1 MAVPNHSVGL
11 RTGSLINYILMIE
24 SPGTSGTF
32 FMASNLPYIA
42 AYPILSNPRWLYV
55 ILSQLNKY
63 GTENE
68 FSASGG

>member
-1 MAVPNHSVGL
+1 MAVTNHTIGL

-42 AYPILSNPRWLYV
+42 AYLILSISRWLYV

-68 FSASGG
+68 FSPSGG

>member
-11 RTGSLINYILMIE
+11 RIGSLIKLNSKIE
-24 SPGTSGTF
+24 NPGNSGTF

-55 ILSQLNKY
+55 ILSQLNIY

>member
-1 MAVPNHSVGL
+1 
-11 RTGSLINYILMIE
+11 MIE

-42 AYPILSNPRWLYV
+42 AYLILSISRWLYV

-68 FSASGG
+68 FSPSGG

>member
-1 MAVPNHSVGL
+1 
-11 RTGSLINYILMIE
+11 MIE

-32 FMASNLPYIA
+32 FMASNLPYIP
-42 AYPILSNPRWLYV
+42 AYPILSNSRWLYV

>member
-1 MAVPNHSVGL
+1 
-11 RTGSLINYILMIE
+11 MIE
-24 SPGTSGTF
+24 SPGKSGTF